1 MGRILSDR
9 RYNGESSQIQCH
21 VSGKLG
27 NNDEQ
32 ATGLSHR
39 QNRPVTAYIGTHT
52 EGYDIYDPVPSRS
65 DCCKLAAL
73 PIFANFTLLER
84 DATRQEKATPLLARA
99 KGQ

>member
-1 MGRILSDR
+1 MRWVTTPFVLFHKRPPVD
-9 RYNGESSQIQCH
+9 NLFVQ
-21 VSGKLG
+21 
-27 NNDEQ
+27 Q